1 MTEQI
6 QITTLDN
13 GLKVATDFMP
23 DSNSVSLGVYVN
35 VGTRDETIP
44 EKGISHLLEHMAFKG
59 TETRSAKDIAIS
71 MDEVGGHMNA
81 YTTRETTA
89 YYTKVLPKDVPL
101 SVDILS
107 DILQHSTFNE
117 NDIIKE
123 KSVVIQEIGQTLDTP
138 DDYVFDLFQET
149 AFPDQPMGWS
159 ILGSVESVNALTRND
174 ITHYLKNHY
183 AADNMIIA
191 AAGNVNHD
199 VFLDQIQNRFKNL
212 HAFERP
218 LSPKAIYKGGNH
230 LVKKDHEQTHLVFGF
245 KGIQANADEFYT
257 LALYST
263 ILGGGMSS
271 RLFQTI
277 REKHGLV
284 YSIYSFSSTYSD
296 IGVFGI
302 YAGTGPKDVKKLM
315 PLLSEELF
323 LSTQNI
329 QDIELERAKNQL
341 KASLIMSRES
351 TNARSEQLAQNLLV
365 MKRHIPMTEIIAE
378 VDKVTT
384 HDIMKL
390 AKNILST
397 PLTFTALGAIE
408 HVEGYDKIQE
418 RLHF

>member
-1 MTEQI
+1 MTEHI

-13 GLKVATDFMP
+13 GLRVATDFMP
-23 DSNSVSLGVYVN
+23 ESNSVALGVYVN
-35 VGTRDETIP
+35 TGTRDETEA

-59 TETRSAKDIAIS
+59 TEKRTAKDIAIS

-101 SVDILS
+101 SVEILS
-107 DILQHSTFNE
+107 DILQNSTFNE
-117 NDIIKE
+117 DDIIKE

-149 AFPDQPMGWS
+149 AFPNQPMGWS
-159 ILGSVESVNALTRND
+159 ILGSVDSVNALTRQD
-174 ITHYLKNHY
+174 ITHYLNNHY
-183 AADNMIIA
+183 AADNMIVT
-191 AAGNVNHD
+191 AAGNIQHEF
-199 VFLDQIQNRFKNL
+199 FLDQIQNHFKDFRS
-212 HAFERP
+212 FERP
-218 LSPKAIYKGGNH
+218 LPKIAHYIGGH
-230 LVKKDHEQTHLVFGF
+230 RLLKKDHEQTHLLFGF
-245 KGIQANADEFYT
+245 QGIQADADEFYV

-296 IGVFGI
+296 IGVFGL
-302 YAGTGPKDVKKLM
+302 YAATGPKDVKKLM

-329 QDIELERAKNQL
+329 QEIELERAKNQL

-365 MKRHIPMTEIIAE
+365 MKRHIPLEEIVSE
-378 VDKVTT
+378 VDKVTIQ
-384 HDIMKL
+384 DIMKL
-390 AKNILST
+390 AKSILST
-397 PLTFTALGAIE
+397 PLTFTALGAIDQ
-408 HVEGYDKIQE
+408 VEGYDKIQE
-418 RLHF
+418 RLRF

>member
-1 MTEQI
+1 MTEHI

-23 DSNSVSLGVYVN
+23 ESNSVSLGIYVN
-35 VGTRDETIP
+35 TGTRDETIP

-107 DILQHSTFNE
+107 DILQFSTFTE
-117 NDIIKE
+117 EDILKE

-149 AFPDQPMGWS
+149 AFPNQPMGWS
-159 ILGSVESVNALTRND
+159 ILGSVDSVNALTRHD
-174 ITHYLKNHY
+174 ITHYMKNHY
-183 AADNMIIA
+183 AADNMIVT
-191 AAGNVNHD
+191 AAGNINHD

-212 HAFERP
+212 KSFPRP
-218 LSPKAIYKGGNH
+218 ISEKANYKGGYH
-230 LVKKDHEQTHLVFGF
+230 LLKKDHEQSHLLFGF
-245 KGIQANADEFYT
+245 QGIQADADEFYT

-365 MKRHIPMTEIIAE
+365 MKRHISMEEIIAE
-378 VDKVTT
+378 VDKVTIQ
-384 HDIMKL
+384 DIMKL

-408 HVEGYDKIQE
+408 HVEDYDKIQE
-418 RLHF
+418 RLKF